1 MSDVGFRTYSL
12 GSCCGIVCAD
22 TVYEDIPDWDV
33 DGADRIRHLP
43 GSCHV
48 SQVPVLPVG
57 IDPPDRRSR
66 FRVETVKR
74 DSIQHTALTWG

>member
-1 MSDVGFRTYSL
+1 MSDVGFRTYPL
-12 GSCCGIVCAD
+12 EPRRYVVRAD
-22 TVYEDIPDWDV
+22 TVYEDFPC
-33 DGADRIRHLP
+33 
-43 GSCHV
+43 CHV
-48 SQVPVLPVG
+48 DSVHRIYPLHGSYHVPQVPVLPVG